1 MKIIVNSFIAH
12 AMKKNPS
19 RNTHLN
25 KGPSK
30 LLEAIN
36 SSIDVDQ
43 RMYKED
49 IEGSIA
55 HAKML
60 GKQKIIS
67 KKDEVK
73 IVNGL
78 KVILTNIQKGKVKFK
93 KELEDIHMNVESMLF
108 QQIGATAGKL
118 HTARSRNDQVVT
130 DFKLWIRNNSADL
143 DKMLQKLQKILI
155 NIAKKHTETIL
166 PGYTHLQVAQ
176 PISLAHYSLAYVE
189 MIGRDRQRLKN
200 CIEILNENPLGSGAL
215 AGTSF
220 PIDRNYTS
228 SLLKFKKPTVNALDS
243 VSDRD
248 FAVEFLFVL
257 TLISVHLSRMADEV
271 ILWANQQ
278 FNFVKLPDELATGSS
293 IMPQKKNPDGAEL
306 VRGNSGNVISNL
318 NALLIILKG
327 LPLAYSKD
335 LQDDK
340 KIIFSS
346 FDNVSLALEV
356 MTEMW
361 SNINFNTHVMKEAV
375 KNSNATATDFANW
388 LVQHMNFS
396 FREAYHLTGKI
407 FAYANKKN
415 KNLDQLSL
423 EELQKFNK
431 KISIDAK
438 NTFSIEE
445 SVKNKKSFGGT
456 SPQSVK
462 QTIKYAIKKYL

>member
-1 MKIIVNSFIAH
+1 MENIVNSFIAH

-19 RNTHLN
+19 RNTHL
-25 KGPSK
+25 KKSPSK
-30 LLEAIN
+30 LLETIN
-36 SSIDVDQ
+36 SSIGVDQ
-43 RMYKED
+43 RMYEED
-49 IEGSIA
+49 IEASIA

-67 KKDEVK
+67 KKEKAK

-78 KVILTNIQKGKVKFK
+78 KIILNNINKGKVKFK
-93 KELEDIHMNVESMLF
+93 KELEDIHMNIESLLF
-108 QQIGATAGKL
+108 EQIGTTAGKL

-130 DFKLWIRNNSADL
+130 DFKLWIRNNSVNL
-143 DKMLQKLQKILI
+143 DKHLKKLQKCLI
-155 NIAKKHTETIL
+155 NIAKKHTLTIM

-176 PISLAHYSLAYVE
+176 PISLAHYCLAYVE
-189 MIGRDRQRLKN
+189 MIGRDRMRLKN
-200 CIEILNENPLGSGAL
+200 CIETLNENPLGAGAL

-228 SLLKFKKPTVNALDS
+228 KLLKFNKPTVNALDS

-257 TLISVHLSRMADEV
+257 SLISTHLSRMADEI

-278 FNFVKLPDELATGSS
+278 FNFIKIPDELATGSS

-306 VRGNSGNVISNL
+306 VRGHAGNVISNL
-318 NALLIILKG
+318 NALLVILKG

-346 FDNVSLALEV
+346 YDNVCLALEV
-356 MTEMW
+356 MTEVW
-361 SNINFNTHVMKEAV
+361 SGITFNTNVMAEAV
-375 KNSNATATDFANW
+375 HNSNATATDFANW
-388 LVQHMNFS
+388 LVQHLQFS
-396 FREAYHLTGKI
+396 FREAYQLTGKI
-407 FAYANKKN
+407 VAYADKKN
-415 KNLDQLSL
+415 KRLHQLSL
-423 EELQKFNK
+423 QELQKFNK
-431 KISIDAK
+431 KINNHTK
-438 NTFSIEE
+438 KTFSIDE
-445 SVKNKKSFGGT
+445 SINNKKSFGGT
-456 SPQSVK
+456 SPQRVK

>member
-1 MKIIVNSFIAH
+1 
-12 AMKKNPS
+12 MKKNPS

-143 DKMLQKLQKILI
+143 DKLLQKLQKVLI
-155 NIAKKHTETIL
+155 NIAKKHSETIL

-189 MIGRDRQRLKN
+189 MMGRDRQRLKN
-200 CIEILNENPLGSGAL
+200 CIETVS
-215 AGTSF
+215 
-220 PIDRNYTS
+220 YT
-228 SLLKFKKPTVNALDS
+228 
-243 VSDRD
+243 
-248 FAVEFLFVL
+248 
-257 TLISVHLSRMADEV
+257 HLRAHE
-271 ILWANQQ
+271 
-278 FNFVKLPDELATGSS
+278 T
-293 IMPQKKNPDGAEL
+293 
-306 VRGNSGNVISNL
+306 
-318 NALLIILKG
+318 
-327 LPLAYSKD
+327 
-335 LQDDK
+335 
-340 KIIFSS
+340 
-346 FDNVSLALEV
+346 
-356 MTEMW
+356 
-361 SNINFNTHVMKEAV
+361 
-375 KNSNATATDFANW
+375 
-388 LVQHMNFS
+388 
-396 FREAYHLTGKI
+396 
-407 FAYANKKN
+407 
-415 KNLDQLSL
+415 
-423 EELQKFNK
+423 
-431 KISIDAK
+431 
-438 NTFSIEE
+438 
-445 SVKNKKSFGGT
+445 
-456 SPQSVK
+456 
-462 QTIKYAIKKYL
+462 